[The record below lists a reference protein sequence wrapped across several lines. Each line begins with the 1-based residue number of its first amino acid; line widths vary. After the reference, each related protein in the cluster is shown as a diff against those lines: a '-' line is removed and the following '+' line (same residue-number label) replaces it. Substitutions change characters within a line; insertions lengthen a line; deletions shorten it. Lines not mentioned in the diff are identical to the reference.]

1 MKDFSNQYAPKK
13 TNTLFMKYQNKGIH
27 VELVGIP
34 HEWHAVL
41 KIGTHAQWILLWTKI
56 QNSHLPPS
64 LNVAD
69 SSIGMISRGK
79 IPLSPTKTEARA
91 ANNHGCSSNSSI
103 KVNKYS
109 GTYPAKTES
118 TALLIVFFLRSI
130 TKNTPA
136 RNLSN
141 KFLLYDYKR
150 PISRKL
156 QPIRLIPR
164 DELNQ

>member
-1 MKDFSNQYAPKK
+1 MKDFSNCYAPKK

-118 TALLIVFFLRSI
+118 TALLIVFFYG
-130 TKNTPA
+130 
-136 RNLSN
+136 
-141 KFLLYDYKR
+141 LLQKTHQPGTC
-150 PISRKL
+150 PISFYYTTTSDPFLGNSNRYVSF
-156 QPIRLIPR
+156 RAM
-164 DELNQ
+164 N